1 METYSHL
8 ESERENVAFLIAFF
22 FLKYKSNFED
32 VGDDVPDCVLKVYD
46 YYRLVEGKSLK
57 EYMQMRQQ

>member
-1 METYSHL
+1 M
-8 ESERENVAFLIAFF
+8 IAFF

-32 VGDDVPDCVLKVYD
+32 GNDDVPDCVLKVYD
-46 YYRLVEGKSLK
+46 YYKMVESKTLK